1 MLAEKERAELEARM
15 ARNDAKA
22 KARGMRYK
30 AWVWIHRDG
39 DDYAVV
45 RYFNARPT
53 KDALRR
59 IARAKRSMILD
70 DHQVE
75 RL

>member
-15 ARNDAKA
+15 ARHDGKA
-22 KARGMRYK
+22 KARGKRYK

-45 RYFNARPT
+45 RYFPSRPT
-53 KDALRR
+53 KEALRR
-59 IARAKRSMILD
+59 IARAKHSMILD
-70 DHQVE
+70 DHQVD